1 MTRWRR
7 FRRSLA
13 GHSPAVSL
21 LDRPDDVQQTRIEE
35 LLESGERLL
44 DESRRL
50 LNELNA
56 VDDGTVPRSRRVA
69 EQ

>member
-1 MTRWRR
+1 MTRCRR
-7 FRRSLA
+7 FGRPHA

-69 EQ
+69 ET

>member
-1 MTRWRR
+1 
-7 FRRSLA
+7 
-13 GHSPAVSL
+13 VSL

-56 VDDGTVPRSRRVA
+56 VDDGTVPRPRD
-69 EQ
+69 